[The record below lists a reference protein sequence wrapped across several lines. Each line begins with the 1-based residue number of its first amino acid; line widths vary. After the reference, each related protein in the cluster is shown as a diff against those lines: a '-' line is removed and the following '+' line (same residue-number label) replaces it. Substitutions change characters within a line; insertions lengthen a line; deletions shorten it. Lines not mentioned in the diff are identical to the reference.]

1 MKNKYL
7 LLLIVALIA
16 LSNTSCESRLDIPQK
31 GVLDYSFYYQTD
43 EHAEAASNALY
54 IQLKGTYYD
63 YTMLKNALSCS
74 VVAVVVA
81 FFPVELQAGQSPQ
94 TLTATYK
101 TQTWVCW
108 LSLLWLSAQAFY
120 LPLQRAHA

>member
-43 EHAEAASNALY
+43 EHAEA
-54 IQLKGTYYD
+54 
-63 YTMLKNALSCS
+63 
-74 VVAVVVA
+74 
-81 FFPVELQAGQSPQ
+81 
-94 TLTATYK
+94 
-101 TQTWVCW
+101 
-108 LSLLWLSAQAFY
+108 
-120 LPLQRAHA
+120 